1 MINDNEMP
9 VVEGTSW
16 TGPPLHYLRHM
27 LDILWDYHALRMS
40 TSFYVMTL
48 LRVIIIRSLYQFV
61 VNQKYG

>member
-27 LDILWDYHALRMS
+27 LDILWDYIS
-40 TSFYVMTL
+40 C
-48 LRVIIIRSLYQFV
+48 IEN
-61 VNQKYG
+61 VNKFLCDDITENHNY